1 MERQAEF
8 DLQILARTEL
18 FRGADNQTLIEA
30 RDTAFKRRLATGDVL
45 FSQGD
50 AASATYIVVVGRLRA
65 TQTTPDGQQII
76 IRYIGPGEFAGF
88 MTLSSG
94 TNHPGSAVAVEETHL
109 MGWSV
114 ATIRKLMEKHS
125 GVAINALAALGTR
138 YREMQL
144 RLREIATERVEQRIA
159 HAILRLAKH
168 AGRATPNGIEI
179 AIPLSRQ
186 DLAEMSGTT
195 LHTVSRVL
203 SAWEYA
209 GHVDTG
215 RRRVMVRKLDALEGV
230 ASAASNKI

>member
-18 FRGADNQTLIEA
+18 FRGVDNRALVEA
-30 RDTAFKRRLATGDVL
+30 RGTAFKKRLATGDVL

-50 AASATYIVVVGRLRA
+50 PTSAIYIVVVGRLRA

-88 MTLSSG
+88 MALSSG
-94 TNHPGSAVAVEETHL
+94 TNHPGSAVAVEETHV
-109 MGWSV
+109 MGWSTGV
-114 ATIRKLMEKHS
+114 IRTLMEQHS
-125 GVAINALAALGTR
+125 GIAINALAALGAR
-138 YREMQL
+138 YHEMQL

-168 AGRATPNGIEI
+168 AGRKTPNGIEI

-203 SAWEYA
+203 SAWESA

-215 RRRVMVRKLDALEGV
+215 RRRVMVRKFDALENV
-230 ASAASNKI
+230 AAAAPD